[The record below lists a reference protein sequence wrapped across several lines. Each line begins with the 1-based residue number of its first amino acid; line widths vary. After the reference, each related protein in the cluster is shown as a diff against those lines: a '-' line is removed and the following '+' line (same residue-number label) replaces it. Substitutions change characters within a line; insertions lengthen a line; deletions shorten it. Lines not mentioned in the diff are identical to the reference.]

1 MSRYLPARLPAC
13 LLAAVLLAA
22 TPALAGTA
30 PDRAGR
36 PDVLIAAAV
45 PDQLPVSAFDGTG
58 QLTGFDIDVSRAL
71 AARLGSQVRFVTP
84 GWDAILGGA
93 WDGRW
98 DYCACSITPTLERT
112 HRLDFPASYRFD
124 AAVLVVRN
132 DDAAIASPA
141 QASGKTIG
149 VKAETTFERYLRHD
163 LVIFGGNRQ
172 TVYRIDDPAIRL
184 FPSKEA
190 AIEAVANGEVA
201 GTVTALVS
209 ARGAIDAGLPVRIVP
224 GLLFFEPVA
233 VATAKGDAAFGAKV
247 AGAVQAMRDDGTL
260 TALSMKWFGIDL
272 TGMLE

>member
-1 MSRYLPARLPAC
+1 MSRYLPAGLLTVLFA
-13 LLAAVLLAA
+13 LAAPAFAA
-22 TPALAGTA
+22 SA
-30 PDRAGR
+30 PDRGGS

-45 PDQLPVSAFDGTG
+45 PDQLPVSAFDDTG
-58 QLTGFDIDVSRAL
+58 QLTGFDIDVSREL
-71 AARLGSQVRFVTP
+71 ADRLGSPVRFVTP

-98 DYCACSITPTLERT
+98 DYCACSITPTIERT
-112 HRLDFPASYRFD
+112 GRLDFPASYRFD
-124 AAVLVVRN
+124 VAVLVVRK
-132 DDAAIASPA
+132 DDAAITSPA
-141 QASGKTIG
+141 QASHKAIA
-149 VKAETTFERYLRHD
+149 VKADTTFERYLRHD
-163 LVIFGGNRQ
+163 LVIFGGNRPTLYQ
-172 TVYRIDDPAIRL
+172 IDDPTIRL
-184 FPSKEA
+184 YPSKEA

-233 VATAKGDAAFGAKV
+233 VATAKGDAAFGAKI